1 MVTHLH
7 TEFQTGSRTKEMAV
21 SGTKEIAVSRKLFWP
36 ILVIGIMLIVMPFAV
51 SLPSRASAGQKLLNA
66 FHPVM
71 APASVK
77 ESVSFWKNTFE
88 PLGPVS
94 AGSAAAG
101 NEAPALL
108 TGLSEGLHMTPA
120 QLEAY
125 LGKNYPAF
133 AEMVTSLP
141 KLAPVFSQVGPGIDH
156 YRPLVKTMSDQVAN
170 YAAVDALPNFN
181 LFTWI
186 FVVPGALLVI
196 FALFG
201 LGLFQRRKVVSTP

>member
-1 MVTHLH
+1 
-7 TEFQTGSRTKEMAV
+7 
-21 SGTKEIAVSRKLFWP
+21 LFWP
-36 ILVIGIMLIVMPFAV
+36 ILVIGALLIVLPFSV

-71 APASVK
+71 APANVK
-77 ESVSFWKNTFE
+77 ESVNYWTNTFE

-101 NEAPALL
+101 SEAPALEA
-108 TGLSEGLHMTPA
+108 GLAEGLHMTPA
-120 QLEAY
+120 QLGAY

-141 KLAPVFSQVGPGIDH
+141 KLAPVFSQVAPGINH
-156 YRPLVKTMSDQVAN
+156 YRPLVKTMSAQVAD

-181 LFTWI
+181 MFTWI
-186 FVVPGALLVI
+186 FVVPGALLVLL
-196 FALFG
+196 ALAG
-201 LGLFQRRKVVSTP
+201 LGLFSRRKVVSTP

>member
-1 MVTHLH
+1 MVV
-7 TEFQTGSRTKEMAV
+7 Q
-21 SGTKEIAVSRKLFWP
+21 RKLFWP
-36 ILVIGIMLIVMPFAV
+36 VLVIGVLLIVMPFAV
-51 SLPSRASAGQKLLNA
+51 SLPSRASDGQKLLNA

-71 APASVK
+71 APANVKASVGY
-77 ESVSFWKNTFE
+77 WTNTFE

-101 NEAPALL
+101 SEAPALL

-133 AEMVTSLP
+133 AGMVESLP
-141 KLAPVFSQVGPGIDH
+141 KLAPVFAQVGPGLTH
-156 YRPLVKTMSDQVAN
+156 YRPLVKTMSNQVAD

-181 LFTWI
+181 MFTWI
-186 FVVPGALLVI
+186 FVVPGALLVLL
-196 FALFG
+196 ALSG
-201 LGLFQRRKVVSTP
+201 LGLFQRRKVVATP